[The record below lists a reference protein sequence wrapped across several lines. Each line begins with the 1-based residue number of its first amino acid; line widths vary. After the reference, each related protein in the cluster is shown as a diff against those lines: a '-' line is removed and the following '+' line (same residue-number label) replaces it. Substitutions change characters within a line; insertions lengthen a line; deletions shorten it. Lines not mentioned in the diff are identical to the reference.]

1 MRGHGWR
8 TQAVIAVLAAVLGF
22 GLAVQVRTTQAGTA
36 LGTARQDDLLRII
49 DDLTARSDRLRQE
62 TDDLRAAR
70 DRLTTSGDRD
80 AAAVEEARRRAGT
93 LAVLAGTVAAHG
105 PGVRAIVDDPGH
117 VLHADF
123 LVDVIQ
129 ELRDAGAEAMMINRH
144 RVGAST
150 YVVDKGVELVIDG
163 ATLAQPYTITAIGD
177 EATLGNALAIPR
189 GIVDTAEDAGA
200 RIRVERSADVV
211 VDALRQ
217 LSPNRYA
224 RPAPPS

>member
-1 MRGHGWR
+1 MRGRSWR
-8 TQAVIAVLAAVLGF
+8 AQAVVAALAAVLGF
-22 GLAVQVRTTQAGTA
+22 GLAVQVRTTSAGSG
-36 LGTARQDDLLRII
+36 LGTARQDELLRII

-62 TDDLRAAR
+62 TDELRATR
-70 DRLTTSGDRD
+70 ERLATSGDRA
-80 AAAVEEARRRAGT
+80 AAAVDDARRRADA

-105 PGVRAIVDDPGH
+105 PGVRAVVDDPGH

-123 LVDVIQ
+123 LVDLIQ
-129 ELRDAGAEAMMINRH
+129 ELRDAGAEAMMINGN

-150 YVVDKGVELVIDG
+150 YVVDKDVEMVIDG

-177 EATLGNALAIPR
+177 EATLANALAIPR

-211 VDALRQ
+211 VDALRE
-217 LSPNRYA
+217 LSVRRYA
-224 RPAPPS
+224 HPAPTG

>member
-1 MRGHGWR
+1 MRGHDWR
-8 TQAVIAVLAAVLGF
+8 AQAVVAVLAAILGF
-22 GLAVQVRTTQAGTA
+22 GLAVQVRTTQAGSA

-80 AAAVEEARRRAGT
+80 TAAVEEARRRAGT
-93 LAVLAGTVAAHG
+93 LGVLAGTVAAHG
-105 PGVRAIVDDPGH
+105 PGIRAVVDDPGH
-117 VLHADF
+117 VLRADF

-129 ELRDAGAEAMMINRH
+129 ELRDAGAEAMMINGH

-150 YVVDKGVELVIDG
+150 YVVDKGVEFVIDG
-163 ATLAQPYTITAIGD
+163 ATLAQPYSISAIGD
-177 EATLGNALAIPR
+177 EATLAKALAIPR

-200 RIRVERSADVV
+200 RIRVERAADVV
-211 VDALRQ
+211 IDALRQ
-217 LSPNRYA
+217 ISPPRYA
-224 RPAPPS
+224 RYAPTG